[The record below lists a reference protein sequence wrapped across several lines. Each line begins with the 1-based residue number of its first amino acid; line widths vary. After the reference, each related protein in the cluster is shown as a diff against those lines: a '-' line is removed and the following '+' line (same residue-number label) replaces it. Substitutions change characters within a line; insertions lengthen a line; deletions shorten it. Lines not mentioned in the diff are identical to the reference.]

1 MIMIMID
8 YDYDYVFQVTISH
21 LSPRWSSSLALGV
34 TGLSPDKLHLPV
46 TLLGLKRESWVI
58 AGDGVFH
65 NGTKMRGG
73 YGPNLESLQVGHS
86 VGVLVDPQH
95 RLHLY
100 VNGVDQ
106 GVACKDVPPRAHA
119 VFDMYGMC
127 DELVISGPGS
137 ESNLAREA
145 APSSQLE
152 KETKSD
158 KDRSNCMSSSSLK
171 LELPHNISNNCEYL
185 KLCTKFKLSLGL
197 PNVFFEPVP
206 PICFCETCHK
216 LRGEES
222 VQSHGNPRKKFALPI
237 GWVKFLLRKPAKETT
252 EESSLWHL
260 AYHGTSPGWIRRMLD
275 CGKLLT
281 GAEVTQ
287 FFKKYKSLLFLSGW
301 SRPET

>member
-1 MIMIMID
+1 
-8 YDYDYVFQVTISH
+8 
-21 LSPRWSSSLALGV
+21 
-34 TGLSPDKLHLPV
+34 
-46 TLLGLKRESWVI
+46 
-58 AGDGVFH
+58 
-65 NGTKMRGG
+65 
-73 YGPNLESLQVGHS
+73 
-86 VGVLVDPQH
+86 
-95 RLHLY
+95 
-100 VNGVDQ
+100 
-106 GVACKDVPPRAHA
+106 
-119 VFDMYGMC
+119 MC

-287 FFKKYKSLLFLSGW
+287 FF
-301 SRPET
+301 